1 MAYVWHSIQ
10 SPISVITA
18 CLTLKYFN
26 NIIIN
31 KCMFFFL
38 WPASILPGVT
48 KTGRAINASAAPVA
62 TVTAVKAKNKQYR
75 IVNAFQQLL

>member
-1 MAYVWHSIQ
+1 MYV
-10 SPISVITA
+10 
-18 CLTLKYFN
+18 
-26 NIIIN
+26 
-31 KCMFFFL
+31 FFL